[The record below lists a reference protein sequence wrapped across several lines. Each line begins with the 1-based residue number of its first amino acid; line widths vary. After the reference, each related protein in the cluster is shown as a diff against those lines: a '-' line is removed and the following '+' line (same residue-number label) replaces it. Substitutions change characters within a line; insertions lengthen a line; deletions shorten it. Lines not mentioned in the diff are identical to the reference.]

1 MSAQLRRRDVDEA
14 GLISDSSL
22 GTILDVEDRFDEFMV
37 ELRREHDAT
46 LAVMREE
53 RAEWSARQDRR
64 DAEMADLMRFLGELN
79 RRGEIALQ
87 DLLRATAA
95 MRADI
100 RESIKETRASTAQ
113 TKANTETTKA
123 HTRAIFALIDRLEGG
138 SGGLAPAS

>member
-1 MSAQLRRRDVDEA
+1 M
-14 GLISDSSL
+14 
-22 GTILDVEDRFDEFMV
+22 EDRFDEFMM
-37 ELRREHDAT
+37 ELRRGHDET

-53 RAEWSARQDRR
+53 RAESSARQDRR

-87 DLLRATAA
+87 DLLRANAA
-95 MRADI
+95 MRAEI
-100 RESIKETRASTAQ
+100 RESIKETRASTAEI
-113 TKANTETTKA
+113 KANTVVTMRVAETTKA